1 MGRFDVYEMGD
12 GFALDCQADVH
23 RQLKTR
29 FVVPMRLSSDGYPA
43 KSTLNP
49 SFKIGGMELVMITE
63 FASTVFVSEL
73 GERIGS
79 LDQHHPE
86 IIEALDLLIS
96 GF

>member
-1 MGRFDVYEMGD
+1 MGRFDVYQMKG
-12 GFALDCQADVH
+12 GFALDCQADIH

-29 FVVPMRLSSDGYPA
+29 FVVPMRLSTDGYPA
-43 KSTLNP
+43 KSRLNP
-49 SFKIGGMELVMITE
+49 SFKLGDIELVMITE